1 MADLLHVFVES
12 TDLNLPPEE
21 RKLAGEQ
28 LEDYFRNLFYS
39 VEVARFLKGPDGPLP
54 SPELSPDSIR
64 EQLAN
69 HEFLIREL
77 LLHALGAPSPQP
89 SLLTVL
95 SEKKLRY
102 VTAKELLALF
112 EQAADEMRQIVE
124 AESSN
129 EQYITKS

>member
-1 MADLLHVFVES
+1 MADLLHLFVKS
-12 TDLNLPPEE
+12 TDLSLPPEE
-21 RKLAGEQ
+21 RKLAGQQ

-39 VEVARFLKGPDGPLP
+39 VEVARFLKGPGGSLP
-54 SPELSPDSIR
+54 PPEPPDSIPDSVR

-77 LLHALGAPSPQP
+77 LLHALGDPSPQP

-112 EQAADEMRQIVE
+112 ERAADEMRQIVE
-124 AESSN
+124 ILDDQKTN
-129 EQYITKS
+129 D

>member
-1 MADLLHVFVES
+1 MSLVPP
-12 TDLNLPPEE
+12 LPP
-21 RKLAGEQ
+21 
-28 LEDYFRNLFYS
+28 
-39 VEVARFLKGPDGPLP
+39 
-54 SPELSPDSIR
+54 PEPPDSIPDSVR

-77 LLHALGAPSPQP
+77 LLHALGDPSPQP

-112 EQAADEMRQIVE
+112 ERAADEMRQIVE
-124 AESSN
+124 ILDDQKTN
-129 EQYITKS
+129 D